1 MQDAQAFFDLAA
13 LKAGGSLI
21 RVAKAVVP
29 FAGILKILGQVRQRA
44 AALFSQKSPVNI
56 QIVASAR
63 LFRRIWF
70 REENA
75 VSEAEKNAENAIR
88 TISATKSVILPS
100 SIIKVA
106 QLYFLIII
114 C

>member
-1 MQDAQAFFDLAA
+1 MQNAQAFFDLAA

-56 QIVASAR
+56 QIVADQRAGNKDRLVLQFQQGLQFGQSLAGVAR
-63 LFRRIWF
+63 RP
-70 REENA
+70 A
-75 VSEAEKNAENAIR
+75 
-88 TISATKSVILPS
+88 
-100 SIIKVA
+100 
-106 QLYFLIII
+106 
-114 C
+114 

>member
-56 QIVASAR
+56 QIVADQRAGNKDRLVLQFQQGLQFGQSLAGVAR
-63 LFRRIWF
+63 RHQLDHIKGIIW
-70 REENA
+70 
-75 VSEAEKNAENAIR
+75 V
-88 TISATKSVILPS
+88 VM
-100 SIIKVA
+100 VV
-106 QLYFLIII
+106 
-114 C
+114 